1 MFESILCQVTEYDP
15 DVLESLIGLAV
26 EIARE
31 GREGRRIGTLF
42 TLGDENAV
50 LARSRAL
57 ILDPLLGHPEASRHV
72 TNLNLRGTIK
82 ELAQLDGGFVVSH
95 DGVVLSAC
103 RYLDAVAAEVD
114 VPLGLGSRHIA
125 AANMSAVTE
134 AVGIVVSESSVV
146 RLFCHGQLVAEIIP
160 EVWMM
165 DHAAHLRG
173 TVKREQVGEL
183 TLLTPDPRQAS
194 TARSMRAAINIGSEQ
209 T

>member
-1 MFESILCQVTEYDP
+1 MFESILCQVTDYDP
-15 DVLESLIGLAV
+15 DIVQSLIGLAV

-31 GREGRRIGTLF
+31 GREGRRVGTLF
-42 TLGDENAV
+42 TFGDENAV
-50 LARSRAL
+50 LAKSRPL
-57 ILDPLLGHPEASRHV
+57 ILDPLFGHPESARHLN
-72 TNLNLRGTIK
+72 NLNLRGTIK
-82 ELAQLDGGFVVSH
+82 ELAQLDGGFVVSG

-125 AANMSAVTE
+125 AANMSAVTN

-146 RLFCHGQLVAEIIP
+146 RLFCHGQLVGEIIP
-160 EVWMM
+160 ELWMK

-183 TLLTPDPRQAS
+183 TILTPSRRPAS
-194 TARSMRAAINIGSEQ
+194 IAK
-209 T
+209 